1 MANTRRIDREIAT
14 AENRLEG
21 IRNQQQ
27 SSLRAGDQA
36 KMAGL
41 VGVGIAKAVRGRTAP
56 AAERAAGRIWDR
68 AEQEA
73 AADLRVLQSERQQ
86 QLTDQ
91 AAARREKKK
100 GGWF

>member
-1 MANTRRIDREIAT
+1 MAKIDREIA
-14 AENRLEG
+14 AAKSRLNG
-21 IRNQQQ
+21 IRNQEQ

-41 VGVGIAKAVRGRTAP
+41 VGIGVAKAVRGKTAP

-68 AEQEA
+68 AEEQA
-73 AADLRVLQSERQQ
+73 AADLRVLEAERQQ
-86 QLTDQ
+86 QISDQ
-91 AAARREKKK
+91 AAARRERRK

>member
-1 MANTRRIDREIAT
+1 MAKSRKLDREIAA
-14 AENRLEG
+14 AEGRLNG
-21 IRNQQQ
+21 IRAQEQ

-41 VGVGIAKAVRGRTAP
+41 VGIGVAKAVRGKTAP
-56 AAERAAGRIWDR
+56 AAERVAGRIWDR
-68 AEQEA
+68 AEEEA
-73 AADLRVLQSERQQ
+73 AADLRVLQGERQQ
-86 QLTDQ
+86 LLTDE

>member
-1 MANTRRIDREIAT
+1 MANTRRIDREIEA
-14 AENRLEG
+14 AQSRLNG
-21 IRNQQQ
+21 IRNQEQ

-41 VGVGIAKAVRGRTAP
+41 MGVGIAKAVRGKTAP
-56 AAERAAGRIWDR
+56 MAERTAGRIWDR
-68 AEQEA
+68 AEEQA

-86 QLTDQ
+86 LVDNE

-100 GGWF
+100 SGWW